1 MNSFYADENIV
12 SLDSFSFEEKFKN
25 EKDAVIIDVRT
36 LDEYKML
43 RIPNSILIDIY
54 ELNFFDKILELDK
67 SKTYFVYCK
76 SGVRSLTACQ
86 QMKKLGLEKVYNLRD
101 GIIEWE
107 SEVESG

>member
-1 MNSFYADENIV
+1 MNSFYANEDVI
-12 SLDSFSFEEKFKN
+12 SLDSFSFEEKLKN
-25 EKDAVIIDVRT
+25 EKDAVLIDVRT
-36 LDEYKML
+36 LEEHKML

-67 SKTYFVYCK
+67 SKTYFVYCR

-86 QMKKLGLEKVYNLRD
+86 QMKKFGFEKIFNLRD

-107 SEVESG
+107 GEVERD